1 MPPDPPPAEDLG
13 SSGRAGT
20 LYSPPYA
27 PPALPHDSVAPVS
40 REAADASPPPMLK
53 HWREVKAQHPE
64 TILFYRVG
72 DFYEMFHEDA
82 QLAARVLDI
91 TLTSRGDGVP
101 LAGVPVKAAAEYL
114 RQLIGAGHRV
124 AICEQ
129 VEDPR
134 LAKGLVRREVV
145 ETVTPGAMLQEGW
158 LAGGKNNFLVAVA
171 RDDQRVGL
179 AAIDLSTGEFLLETL
194 DEAGLAEAL
203 GRLGPAEVVL
213 PGDAALP
220 AGDDVLRTVRER
232 WEFDPDLAREEL
244 ARRFSLATLDGL
256 GVGPED
262 APAIGAAGALLR
274 YLTELQ
280 PSGLPHLA
288 RPFVRRSDEFL
299 WLDEMTRRNLELV
312 EPLRA
317 GARGCTLLETID
329 ATVTPMGGRLLRQW
343 LLSPLRDPA
352 TIGYRLD
359 AVEVTVRDGRGRARL
374 REALDGVRDV
384 ERLAG
389 RAAAGRATPRELG
402 ALRDS
407 FLRLPDVSEA
417 LSALAASTLPGGG
430 RAAALADAVDEL
442 DLLADLVSELARGLE
457 ERPPALLADGGVIR
471 EGYDTEL
478 DELRTLRDGGRQ
490 YIASLQQRE
499 RERTG
504 ISSLKVGFNKV
515 FGYYLEI
522 TNAHAARVPPDYE
535 RRQTLASAERYVTP
549 ELKDYE
555 ARVLG
560 AEERMAAREA
570 ELFGALRALVGQAI
584 GRIQRTARVLARLD
598 VWTTLAD
605 GAVTGRYVRPE
616 VHDGF
621 DLVLRECRHPVI
633 ERMMPRES
641 FIPNDARFTE
651 AERVALVTGPNM
663 AGKSTILRQIGLCV
677 VLAQM
682 GAFVPA
688 AAASVGTV
696 DRLFTRVGASDNLA
710 RGQSTFMVE
719 MSETSAILH
728 NAGPRSLVLLDEIG
742 RGTSTYDGVAIAWA
756 VTEHLHDRVGCK
768 TMFATHY
775 HELMQLPERLQHAR
789 NYNVAVRET
798 GETVVFLHR
807 LEPGGTDRSYGI
819 HVAQLAGLPDSV
831 VRRAREI
838 LGTLE
843 GDHRVVPGAPPET
856 PRDPGQLALFAE
868 PPPTDPMVEE
878 LRLIDVNA
886 LTPLEALN
894 RLADLQ
900 RRAEDRR

>member
-1 MPPDPPPAEDLG
+1 
-13 SSGRAGT
+13 
-20 LYSPPYA
+20 
-27 PPALPHDSVAPVS
+27 
-40 REAADASPPPMLK
+40 MLK
-53 HWREVKAQHPE
+53 HWREVKARHPG

-82 QLAARVLDI
+82 ELAARVLAI

-101 LAGVPVKAAAEYL
+101 LAGVPVKAATDYL

-129 VEDPR
+129 VEDPK
-134 LAKGLVRREVV
+134 LARGLVRREVV
-145 ETVTPGAMLQEGW
+145 ETVTPGALLQEGW
-158 LAGGKNNFLVAVA
+158 LAGGKNNFLVALSADA
-171 RDDQRVGL
+171 RRIGL
-179 AAIDLSTGEFLLETL
+179 AAIDLSTGEFLLEAL
-194 DEAGLAEAL
+194 DAGETAEAL
-203 GRLGPAEVVL
+203 GRLGPAEVVMPAEL
-213 PGDAALP
+213 ESLP
-220 AGDDVLRTVRER
+220 ADGVLRTVRER
-232 WEFDPDLAREEL
+232 WEFDPELAREEL
-244 ARRFSLATLDGL
+244 ARRFALASLDGL
-256 GVGPED
+256 GIGPDD
-262 APAIGAAGALLR
+262 APALGAAGALLR
-274 YLTELQ
+274 YLAELQ
-280 PSGLPHLA
+280 PAGLPHLA
-288 RPFVRRSDEFL
+288 RPVVRRSDTLL

-312 EPLRA
+312 EPLRT

-352 TIGYRLD
+352 AIDYRLD
-359 AVEVTVRDGRGRARL
+359 AVEALVRDGRGRARL

-417 LSALAASTLPGGG
+417 LSALAAPP
-430 RAAALADAVDEL
+430 ALADAADEL
-442 DLLADLVSELARGLE
+442 DLLTDLAGELSQALE
-457 ERPPALLADGGVIR
+457 ERPPAALADGGVIR
-471 EGYDTEL
+471 HGYDTEL
-478 DELRTLRDGGRQ
+478 DEVRALRDGGRQ

-504 ISSLKVGFNKV
+504 IPSLKVGFNKV
-515 FGYYLEI
+515 FGYYLEV
-522 TNAHAARVPPDYE
+522 TNAHAARVPADYE
-535 RRQTLASAERYVTP
+535 RRQTLAGAERYVTP

-560 AEERMAAREA
+560 AEDRMAAREA
-570 ELFGALRALVGQAI
+570 ELFGALRAAVGQAI
-584 GRIQRTARVLARLD
+584 GRIQRSARVLARLD
-598 VWTTLAD
+598 VWTALAD
-605 GAVTGRYVRPE
+605 RAVAGDYVRPTL
-616 VHDGF
+616 HNGF
-621 DLVLRECRHPVI
+621 DLVLRESRHPVI
-633 ERMMPRES
+633 ERLMPRES
-641 FIPNDARFTE
+641 FIPNDARLTE

-688 AAASVGTV
+688 AEASIGVV

-798 GETVVFLHR
+798 GDTVVFLHR
-807 LEPGGTDRSYGI
+807 LVPGGTDRSYGI
-819 HVAQLAGLPDSV
+819 HVAQLAGLPDGV

-838 LGTLE
+838 LGALE
-843 GDHRVVPGAPPET
+843 GEHRMVPGAPPEAA
-856 PRDPGQLALFAE
+856 RDPGQLALFADGTA
-868 PPPTDPMVEE
+868 PDPTPDPTIEE
-878 LRLIDVNA
+878 LRLLDVNA

-894 RLADLQ
+894 RLAELK
-900 RRAEDRR
+900 RRVEDRR